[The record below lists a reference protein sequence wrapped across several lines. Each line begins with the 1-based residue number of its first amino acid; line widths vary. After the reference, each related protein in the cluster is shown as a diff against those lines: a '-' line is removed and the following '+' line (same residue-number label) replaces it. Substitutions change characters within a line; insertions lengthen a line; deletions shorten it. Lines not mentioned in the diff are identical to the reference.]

1 MNNSEAGAITGT
13 AVAVGVAT
21 IDNMRRNG
29 DNRRRLNRIE
39 DDNREIGERF
49 NDLDGS
55 GDLARLR
62 NAQVSDFL
70 AGMAY
75 PNQKAEVD
83 PSAFAAAPATMQ
95 RPNLT
100 EAQAVAPER
109 YPIAT
114 NEYTSRGFLRR
125 PDEAGA
131 GELFLPGYALTHPMT
146 RALLLGLAANGVQ
159 PSEAALAAT
168 FRSFEGL
175 AQALRDLTGPA
186 ALTEAEHA
194 ERWRAFFG
202 TVRPARAGVV
212 WTLMTDSADVTNT
225 VTETEYV
232 SVPFPADVLAV
243 GETGRLTIGIS
254 IPSSNAADSLSV
266 QARMGGLTGTVLAL
280 TVPKDPGSSND
291 GLTLELL
298 LTRRADTPLGRVYAV
313 AASSDA
319 RIRSTTA
326 TGTIVVS
333 GDSRISITGVWS
345 LADAANISRVVVGVL
360 ERLKA
365 A

>member
-29 DNRRRLNRIE
+29 DNRRRINRIE

-49 NDLDGS
+49 NDLEGS
-55 GDLARLR
+55 GYLARIR
-62 NAQVSDFL
+62 TAQVSDFL

-75 PNQKAEVD
+75 PNQKPEID
-83 PSAFAAAPATMQ
+83 PSAFAASPATMQ
-95 RPNLT
+95 RPTLT

-114 NEYTSRGFLRR
+114 NDYTPGGFLRR
-125 PDEAGA
+125 PDEAGS
-131 GELFLPGYALTHPMT
+131 GELFLPGYALTHPMM
-146 RALLLGLAANGVQ
+146 RALLLGMAADGAQ
-159 PSEAALAAT
+159 PSEDALAAT
-168 FRSFEGL
+168 FRSFDGL
-175 AQALRDLTGPA
+175 AQALRELTGPA
-186 ALTEAEHA
+186 ALTEAEHT
-194 ERWRAFFG
+194 ERWRTFFG
-202 TVRPARAGVV
+202 GLRPARRGVV
-212 WTLMTDSADVTNT
+212 WTLLTDSADVTNT
-225 VTETEYV
+225 TTETEYV
-232 SVPFPADVLAV
+232 SVPFPVDLLAV
-243 GETGRLTIGIS
+243 GESARLTIGIS
-254 IPSSNAADSLSV
+254 IPSSNAADAITVL
-266 QARMGGLTGTVLAL
+266 ARLGGVTGTVLAM
-280 TVPKDPGSSND
+280 TVPKDPGSAND

-298 LTRRADTPLGRVYAV
+298 LTRRADTSLGRVYAV
-313 AASSDA
+313 AASSDV

-360 ERLKA
+360 ERL
-365 A
+365 